1 MTEQG
6 CCTEPAPHM
15 KKSFWEVI
23 TMFIKGTKI
32 TRFVSGAIAAACL
45 AAGINIAP
53 FTMEIEAA
61 DQLTAFEITEEMQ
74 IGWNLGNTLDAY
86 MSDAN
91 QQPLESYGLDSETC
105 WGNPRTTQAMID
117 AVKAKGFNTIRVPVT
132 WFQHVDKNNGY
143 KIDDAWMARVKET
156 VDYCYNNGMYVILN
170 LHHEELYTNRSTLG
184 SDYEEITGFVCA
196 LWKQIANTFKDY
208 DQHLVFEIMNEPR
221 AKGTDH
227 EWWGP
232 TQAETDTINKI
243 NADALEVIRGTGD
256 DNNDTRL
263 VMMPGYCASSDT
275 TMMTKIVVPDDD
287 FVAVS
292 VHAYTPYDFTMNPE
306 VKDHSTFTEAYAANL
321 TSVLD
326 GIRKTFSDKDIP
338 VVLGEFSASNYN
350 NTDARVE
357 WATAYI
363 TQTKKMG
370 IPCVLWDNNVAGN
383 NGGEAHGYLNR
394 SNLTW
399 YEGSETVVD
408 TMMNIIKDDSIVW
421 GSERKSPTIEHDDI
435 STGTVISAEKYEID
449 ASVKNGNCTPG
460 LNATWSD
467 FEGKDVAI
475 QFTGDLPVIA
485 VCDAEWNGWTEIKAY
500 DYDDEKGIAYY
511 SSKHIAAA
519 WGEDKLDGIAHLF
532 ARTDGVTT
540 VTKIAVIAEGKGE
553 IADAPENKT
562 KSYVID
568 FANRGSSNT
577 LTFTIEGKA
586 GSVTN
591 GCVGYM
597 GDEWIS
603 LEWEGVI
610 PDSGKLEVAVDISK
624 IPTSITTG
632 QIQIWWCDDTEG
644 EMTVYNFGAPV
655 EQPTEAPT
663 AAPTEAPTAAPTQA
677 PTEAPTSGGV
687 AATKYGD
694 ANCDG
699 VITMA
704 DASSI
709 YQALGNA
716 DKYALSAQGAA
727 NADVNGSAG
736 LTADDAITVQ
746 KVVAGI
752 IVITDLPLK
761 SNK

>member
-1 MTEQG
+1 M
-6 CCTEPAPHM
+6 
-15 KKSFWEVI
+15 VI
-23 TMFIKGTKI
+23 RKARI
-32 TRFVSGAIAAACL
+32 TRFVSGAVAAACL
-45 AAGINIAP
+45 AAGLNVAP

-91 QQPLESYGLDSETC
+91 QQPLTSYGLEAETC

-117 AVKAKGFNTIRVPVT
+117 AVKAKGFNTVRVPVT
-132 WFQHVDKNNGY
+132 WFQHVDKNNDY
-143 KIDDAWMARVKET
+143 KIDDAWMSRVKET
-156 VDYCYNNGMYVILN
+156 VDYCYNNDMYVILN

-184 SDYEEITGFVCA
+184 ADYEEISGFVCA

-232 TQAETDTINKI
+232 TKQETDTINQI
-243 NADALEVIRGTGD
+243 NADALKVIRGTGD

-275 TMMTKIVVPDDD
+275 TMMTKVVVPDDD

-292 VHAYTPYDFTMNPE
+292 VHAYTPYDFTMNAE
-306 VKDHSTFTEAYAANL
+306 VKDHSTFTDAYAANL

-350 NTDARVE
+350 NTEARVD

-370 IPCVLWDNNVAGN
+370 IPCVLWDNNVEKN

-399 YEGSETVVD
+399 YDGSETVVD
-408 TMMNIIKDDSIVW
+408 TMIDIMNDSSIVW

-435 STGTVISAEKYEID
+435 STGTLISGETYEID

-460 LNATWSD
+460 LNATWAD

-500 DYDDEKGIAYY
+500 DYDEEKGIAYY
-511 SSKHIAAA
+511 SSTHISSA
-519 WGEDKLDGIAHLF
+519 WGEDKLDSIAHLF

-540 VTKIAVIAEGKGE
+540 VTKIAIISEGKGE
-553 IADAPENKT
+553 IEAPPENKT

-603 LEWEGVI
+603 LEWEGII

-624 IPTSITTG
+624 IPASITSA
-632 QIQIWWCDDTEG
+632 QIQIWWCDDTEA
-644 EMTVYNFGAPV
+644 EMTVYNFGAPDV
-655 EQPTEAPT
+655 TTTTKPVVTTTTKSDEVIVTTTVTVVPPVDV
-663 AAPTEAPTAAPTQA
+663 PV
-677 PTEAPTSGGV
+677 S
-687 AATKYGD
+687 KYGD
-694 ANCDG
+694 ANCDSK
-699 VITMA
+699 ITIA
-704 DASSI
+704 DATAI
-709 YQALGNA
+709 LQAIGNA
-716 DKYALSAQGAA
+716 DKYALSEQGTA
-727 NADVNGSAG
+727 NADVNGEAG
-736 LTADDAITVQ
+736 LTIDDAI
-746 KVVAGI
+746 
-752 IVITDLPLK
+752 VIMKIDAKLLEESALPIK
-761 SNK
+761 K

>member
-1 MTEQG
+1 
-6 CCTEPAPHM
+6 
-15 KKSFWEVI
+15 
-23 TMFIKGTKI
+23 MFIKGTKI
-32 TRFVSGAIAAACL
+32 TRFVSGAVAAACL
-45 AAGINIAP
+45 AAGLNIAP

-61 DQLTAFEITEEMQ
+61 DQLTAFEITEAMQ

-91 QQPLESYGLDSETC
+91 QQPLTSYGLEAETC

-117 AVKAKGFNTIRVPVT
+117 AVKAKGFNTVRVPVT

-143 KIDDAWMARVKET
+143 KIDDAWMSRVKET
-156 VDYCYNNGMYVILN
+156 IDYCYNNDMYVILN

-184 SDYEEITGFVCA
+184 ADYEEISGFVCA
-196 LWKQIANTFKDY
+196 LWKQIANTFKNY

-232 TQAETDTINKI
+232 TKQETDTINQI
-243 NADALEVIRGTGD
+243 NADALKVIRGTGD

-275 TMMTKIVVPDDD
+275 TMMTKVVVPDDD

-306 VKDHSTFTEAYAANL
+306 VKDHSTFTDAYAANL

-408 TMMNIIKDDSIVW
+408 TMMNIMKDDSIVW

-435 STGTVISAEKYEID
+435 STGTLISGETYEID

-460 LNATWSD
+460 LNATWAD

-500 DYDDEKGIAYY
+500 DYDEEKGIAYY
-511 SSKHIAAA
+511 SSTHISSA
-519 WGEDKLDGIAHLF
+519 WGEDKLDSIAHLF

-540 VTKIAVIAEGKGE
+540 VTKIAIISEGKGE
-553 IADAPENKT
+553 IEAPPENKT

-568 FANRGSSNT
+568 LANRGNSDT

-597 GDEWIS
+597 DDEWIS
-603 LEWEGVI
+603 LEWEGII

-624 IPTSITTG
+624 IPASITSA
-632 QIQIWWCDDTEG
+632 QIQIWWCDDTEA
-644 EMTVYNFGAPV
+644 EMTVYNFGAPAV
-655 EQPTEAPT
+655 TTTTKPAVTTTTKSDEVIVTTTVTVVPPVDV
-663 AAPTEAPTAAPTQA
+663 PV
-677 PTEAPTSGGV
+677 S
-687 AATKYGD
+687 KYGD
-694 ANCDG
+694 ANCDSK
-699 VITMA
+699 ITIA
-704 DASSI
+704 DATAI
-709 YQALGNA
+709 LQAIGNA
-716 DKYALSAQGAA
+716 DKYALSEQGTA
-727 NADVNGSAG
+727 NADVNGEAG
-736 LTADDAITVQ
+736 LTIDDAI
-746 KVVAGI
+746 
-752 IVITDLPLK
+752 VIMKIDAKLLEESALPIK
-761 SNK
+761 K

>member
-1 MTEQG
+1 M
-6 CCTEPAPHM
+6 
-15 KKSFWEVI
+15 VI
-23 TMFIKGTKI
+23 RKARI
-32 TRFVSGAIAAACL
+32 TRFVSGAVAAACL
-45 AAGINIAP
+45 AAGLNVAP

-91 QQPLESYGLDSETC
+91 QQPLESYGLDAETC

-143 KIDDAWMARVKET
+143 KIDDAWLARVKEV
-156 VDYCYNNGMYVILN
+156 VDYCYNSDMYVILN
-170 LHHEELYTNRSTLG
+170 LHHEEPYTNRSTLG
-184 SDYEEITGFVCA
+184 TDYEEISGFVCA

-232 TQAETDTINKI
+232 ARAETNTINKI
-243 NADALEVIRGTGD
+243 NADALKVIRGTGD

-275 TMMTKIVVPDDD
+275 TMMTKVVVPDDD

-292 VHAYTPYDFTMNPE
+292 VHAYTPYDFTMNAE
-306 VKDHSTFTEAYAANL
+306 VKDHSTFTDAYAANL

-350 NTDARVE
+350 NTEARVD

-370 IPCVLWDNNVAGN
+370 IPCVLWDNNVEKN

-399 YEGSETVVD
+399 YDGSETVVD
-408 TMMNIIKDDSIVW
+408 TMIDIMNDSSIVW

-435 STGTVISAEKYEID
+435 STGTLISGETYEID

-460 LNATWSD
+460 LNATWAD

-500 DYDDEKGIAYY
+500 DYDEEKGIAYY
-511 SSKHIAAA
+511 SSTHISSA
-519 WGEDKLDGIAHLF
+519 WGEDKLDSIAHLF

-540 VTKIAVIAEGKGE
+540 VTKIAIISEGKGE
-553 IADAPENKT
+553 IEAPPENKT

-603 LEWEGVI
+603 LEWEDII

-624 IPTSITTG
+624 IPASITSA
-632 QIQIWWCDDTEG
+632 QIQIWWCDDTEA
-644 EMTVYNFGAPV
+644 EMTVYNFGAPDV
-655 EQPTEAPT
+655 TTTTKPVVTTTTKSDEVIVTTTVTVVPPVDV
-663 AAPTEAPTAAPTQA
+663 PV
-677 PTEAPTSGGV
+677 S
-687 AATKYGD
+687 KYGD
-694 ANCDG
+694 ANCDSK
-699 VITMA
+699 ITIA
-704 DASSI
+704 DATAI
-709 YQALGNA
+709 LQAIGNA
-716 DKYALSAQGAA
+716 DKYALSEQGTA
-727 NADVNGSAG
+727 NADVNGEAG
-736 LTADDAITVQ
+736 LTIDDAI
-746 KVVAGI
+746 
-752 IVITDLPLK
+752 VIMKIDAKLLEESALPIK
-761 SNK
+761 K